1 MTTQP
6 AHLTAQ
12 PTRRPHKHRRAP
24 APGFATRLLIA
35 QSLVLAAGAV
45 TTWLVASAVAPS
57 IFYEHLRR
65 AGIAPLPDEMTH
77 VEDAFASALLISL
90 AVAVAAA
97 ATMALAV
104 TWYFSRRMQRAIG
117 AVADAGAE
125 IAAGRYAAPV
135 PRAGLGR
142 EFEQLT
148 TSLSQLADRLDN
160 TEITRRRML
169 ADLAH
174 EMRTPLATLDAHL
187 EAIEDGVRVVDGPTL
202 TVLQDS
208 SRRLGRLAQ
217 DISVVSQAQ
226 EGNLEIQPEP
236 VEVEGL
242 LHAAVN
248 AAADSY
254 RGKGVTL
261 LDTTAVQAAV
271 QVDPHRMGQVLGNLL
286 DNALRHT
293 PSGGTVTLTADIRH
307 PWVEINVHDTGE
319 GIAAEHLPHIFER
332 FYRADASRATAR
344 AGSGIG
350 LTIAQALVEAQG
362 GRIAAHSD
370 GPGTGATFT
379 IRLPAR

>member
-1 MTTQP
+1 MTTRPVQY
-6 AHLTAQ
+6 A
-12 PTRRPHKHRRAP
+12 RRPDRRRRAP

-35 QSLVLAAGAV
+35 QSLVLVAGAV
-45 TTWLVASAVAPS
+45 TTWLVAAAVAPS

-65 AGIAPLPDEMTH
+65 AGIAPLPAEMTH
-77 VEDAFASALLISL
+77 VEEAFASALLISL

-97 ATMALAV
+97 AAMALAV

-125 IAAGRYAAPV
+125 IAAGHYAAPV
-135 PRAGLGR
+135 PRPGLGR

-148 TSLSQLADRLDN
+148 TSLVQLADRLDN

-187 EAIEDGVRVVDGPTL
+187 EAIEDGVRVIDPPTL
-202 TVLQDS
+202 TILQDS

-217 DISVVSQAQ
+217 DISAVSQAQ
-226 EGNLEIQPEP
+226 EGNLEIRPEL
-236 VEVEGL
+236 VEVDEV
-242 LHAAVN
+242 LHAAIN

-254 RGKGVTL
+254 RAKGVTL
-261 LDTTAVQAAV
+261 LDPATVRATV
-271 QVDPHRMGQVLGNLL
+271 QVDPHRMGQILGNLL

-307 PWVEINVHDTGE
+307 PWVEITVHDTGE
-319 GIAAEHLPHIFER
+319 GIVAEHLPHIFER
-332 FYRADASRATAR
+332 FYRADGSRATTR

-350 LTIAQALVEAQG
+350 LTIARALVDAQG
-362 GRIAAHSD
+362 GRISAHSD
-370 GPGTGATFT
+370 GPGTGATLT
-379 IRLPAR
+379 INLPAR